1 MTDPRYQ
8 LDDHEGQ
15 HDDSCDR
22 EHVRKTLA
30 LAERGPRVS
39 DEPQCEQPA
48 KQPDRGQRLEVGYSD
63 DLGDK
68 ISRQP
73 SNGDQGH
80 EKPQA
85 SPLDGAYI
93 AE

>member
-1 MTDPRYQ
+1 MTDSRYQ
-8 LDDHEGQ
+8 FDDHEGQ
-15 HDDSCDR
+15 HDDSGDG
-22 EHVRKTLA
+22 EYIRKTLA
-30 LAERGPRVS
+30 LTERGPGVS
-39 DEPQCEQPA
+39 DEPQCEQPT
-48 KQPDRGQRLEVGYSD
+48 KQPDRGEWLEVGYSD

-73 SNGDQGH
+73 SNGDQGDK
-80 EKPQA
+80 KPQA